1 MISQVGSLTE
11 TDRALLAVKN
21 LVKHYPVRSGFIS
34 RLRRH
39 PKLIVHALDDVSLS
53 IAENETLGVIGES
66 GSGKTTLGL
75 TVLRLVEPT
84 SGRIVFNGLD
94 ITSLGYS
101 DLRAIRRQM
110 QIVFQ
115 DPVSSL
121 DPRKRVFDVVVEPLR
136 AAGIKDRGVLVDS
149 ATEAI
154 RAVGLSESQLRLL
167 PYQFSGGQKQRIS
180 IARAIVAK
188 PKFIVLDEPTSS
200 LDASVQAQ
208 LLTLLQKLQRE
219 FGLSYMLITHNFSV
233 AKYMSDRVA
242 VMYLG
247 KIVELGSAERVA
259 GNPLHP
265 YTQLLL
271 SSVLEPGVSTRLPDV
286 PLQEK
291 PVSNINPPHGC
302 RFSARCPF
310 AKDVCVREEPELI
323 EVEPNH
329 YAACHF
335 AGSVSMM

>member
-1 MISQVGSLTE
+1 M
-11 TDRALLAVKN
+11 
-21 LVKHYPVRSGFIS
+21 
-34 RLRRH
+34 
-39 PKLIVHALDDVSLS
+39 DDVSFS
-53 IAENETLGVIGES
+53 IKEHETLGIIGES

-84 SGRIVFNGLD
+84 SGKILFNGLD
-94 ITSLGYS
+94 ITSMSYNE
-101 DLRAIRRQM
+101 LRAVRKHM

-115 DPVSSL
+115 DPTSSL
-121 DPRKRVFDVVVEPLR
+121 DPRKKVFDIVVEPLR
-136 AAGIKDRGVLVDS
+136 AAGVNDRRVLLES
-149 ATEAI
+149 ASEALE
-154 RAVGLSESQLRLL
+154 AVGLSGFQLRLL

-208 LLTLLQKLQRE
+208 LLTLLQALQRK
-219 FGLSYMLITHNFSV
+219 FGLSYLLITHNFSV

-247 KIVELGSAERVA
+247 KIVELGNTELVAER
-259 GNPLHP
+259 PLHP
-265 YTQLLL
+265 YTQLLI
-271 SSVLEPGVSTRLPDV
+271 SSVLEPGGNTKLPDIQI
-286 PLQEK
+286 QEK
-291 PVSNINPPHGC
+291 PVSNINPSSGC

-310 AKDVCVREEPELI
+310 AKEVCFREEPPLV
-323 EVEPNH
+323 EVKANH

-335 AGSVSMM
+335 AGSVNIM

>member
-1 MISQVGSLTE
+1 MTAS
-11 TDRALLAVKN
+11 DRVILSVNN
-21 LVKHYPVRSGFIS
+21 LVKHYPVRTSFIS
-34 RLRRH
+34 RLKRH
-39 PKLIVHALDDVSLS
+39 PKLVVHALDNVSVS
-53 IAENETLGVIGES
+53 VAENETLGIIGES

-75 TVLRLVEPT
+75 TSLRLVEPT
-84 SGRIVFNGLD
+84 SGKIVFNGLD
-94 ITSLGYS
+94 ITGMSYT
-101 DLRAIRRQM
+101 DLRVVRKHM

-121 DPRKRVFDVVVEPLR
+121 DPRKRVFDIVVEPLR
-136 AAGIKDRGVLVDS
+136 AAGIKDRGVLVES

-154 RAVGLSESQLRLL
+154 RAVGLSESQLKLL

-208 LLTLLQKLQRE
+208 LLTLLQRLQRE

-247 KIVELGSAERVA
+247 KIVELGSTERVA

-271 SSVLEPGVSTRLPDV
+271 SSVLEPGANTRLPDI

-291 PVSNINPPHGC
+291 PVSNINPPQGC

-329 YAACHF
+329 YVACHF

>member
-1 MISQVGSLTE
+1 LTAS
-11 TDRALLAVKN
+11 DRVILSVNN
-21 LVKHYPVRSGFIS
+21 LVKHYPVRTSFIS
-34 RLRRH
+34 RLKRH
-39 PKLIVHALDDVSLS
+39 PKLVVHALDNVSVS
-53 IAENETLGVIGES
+53 VAENETLGIIGES

-75 TVLRLVEPT
+75 TSLRLVEPT
-84 SGRIVFNGLD
+84 SGKIVFNGLD
-94 ITSLGYS
+94 ITGMSYT
-101 DLRAIRRQM
+101 DLRVVRKHM

-121 DPRKRVFDVVVEPLR
+121 DPRKRVFDIVVEPLR
-136 AAGIKDRGVLVDS
+136 AAGIKDRGVLVES

-154 RAVGLSESQLRLL
+154 RAVGLSESQLKLL

-208 LLTLLQKLQRE
+208 LLTLLQRLQRE

-247 KIVELGSAERVA
+247 KIVELGSTERVA

-271 SSVLEPGVSTRLPDV
+271 SSVLEPGANTRLPDI

-291 PVSNINPPHGC
+291 PVSNINPPQGC

-329 YAACHF
+329 YVACHF